1 MADDFDFGFSAVSTE
16 EFTKAQ
22 TTTEVQPSAVSSE
35 EFDELKKKLDSISSL
50 IQTLG
55 DREDTSLFDETG
67 EIIKTNGEKITRVED
82 KIHSVYER
90 TSMYTYQKVMQM
102 KMQCYLGDSDST
114 TDV

>member
-1 MADDFDFGFSAVSTE
+1 MYVIRYEKTLPPWLISQDEVEADDPEDAVK
-16 EFTKAQ
+16 EFYKRH
-22 TTTEVQPSAVSSE
+22 
-35 EFDELKKKLDSISSL
+35 DS
-50 IQTLG
+50 
-55 DREDTSLFDETG
+55 F
-67 EIIKTNGEKITRVED
+67 ED